1 MLNRRIEGQR
11 TRTYA
16 EIYDWLMPC
25 ELLEDPP
32 DSWRSDWVEA
42 CAEEF
47 R

>member
-16 EIYDWLMPC
+16 EIYEWLMPG
-25 ELLEDPP
+25 ELLDDPP
-32 DSWRSDWVEA
+32 DDWHSDWSKA
-42 CAEEF
+42 SADAF